1 MKRHLVE
8 HLHVANKLSAIR
20 EWLLCVNS
28 KTDVVETDAT
38 GFSAAFEEQHCSIS

>member
-20 EWLLCVNS
+20 EWLLCVNN

-38 GFSAAFEEQHCSIS
+38 GFSAAFEESTLFY